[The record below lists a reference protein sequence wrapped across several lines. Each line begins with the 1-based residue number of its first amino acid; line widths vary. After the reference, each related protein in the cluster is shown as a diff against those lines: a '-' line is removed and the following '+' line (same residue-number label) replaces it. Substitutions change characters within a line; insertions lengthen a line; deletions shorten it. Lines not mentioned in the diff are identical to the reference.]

1 MDELLKNEIL
11 NSFKSHYSNSKA
23 AQLMVM
29 LEQLSLEELDP
40 TDLDYFLEQII
51 KED

>member
-11 NSFKSHYSNSKA
+11 NSFKSNYSNSKA
-23 AQLMVM
+23 DQLMVM
-29 LEQLSLEELDP
+29 LEQLCLEELDP
-40 TDLDYFLEQII
+40 TDLDYFLEQIT